1 MGILDGNQKQEPM
14 HYGEISGLW
23 FFLQGENGAQAGYS
37 TFLNH
42 VGDVDLKKYIEDKLK
57 NEMKPQMQQ
66 IENLLREN
74 GIAVPPAPAEKPIA
88 NLESIPVGAKF
99 SDLEIAAT
107 IAKNIGTGLT
117 SLSLIMSICTREDI
131 ATMCG
136 QFHMEKAQAGLR
148 LLKLQKEKGW
158 LVPPPLNVKT
168 PEPVHA

>member
-1 MGILDGNQKQEPM
+1 MV
-14 HYGEISGLW
+14 
-23 FFLQGENGAQAGYS
+23 FLQGENGALAAYS

-42 VGDVDLKKYIEDKLK
+42 VGDVDLKKYIEDKMK

-74 GIAVPPAPAEKPIA
+74 GIAVPPAPPEKPIA

-99 SDLEIAAT
+99 TDPEIAVT

-117 SLSLIMSICTREDI
+117 ALSQIMSICTREDI

-136 QFHMEKAQAGLR
+136 QFHMEKAQSGLR
-148 LLKLQKEKGW
+148 LLKLEKEKGW
-158 LVPPPLNVKT
+158 LIPPPLHVKT